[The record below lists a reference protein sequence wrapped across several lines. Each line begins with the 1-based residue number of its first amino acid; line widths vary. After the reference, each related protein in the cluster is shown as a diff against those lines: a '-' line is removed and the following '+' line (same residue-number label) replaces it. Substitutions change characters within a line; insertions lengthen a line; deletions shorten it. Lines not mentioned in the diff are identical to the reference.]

1 MNVFYVTIRK
11 DSLEM
16 HGRLAELSYLC
27 TVKARQDARTMRLCA
42 AHYFFVIMTH
52 FVNGDNASFGQIW
65 SGWTHGSVAKDTAFC
80 FSSKWKWLV
89 RAVSFAFLF
98 GLIFTAVLFLV
109 VVGADWLHGKPI
121 RWGMGIALALVPMVI
136 VFCVVLPAT
145 FRDSFMKPKK
155 VVRRVD
161 EFMARYLPDAEI
173 TARDWPAYVHFKWK
187 GMPFGAQY
195 YTYAVPVPYRRMPV
209 SREGM
214 EILMWYEPEDDAEVF
229 DEDGG
234 LTEEFAEEFA
244 AFCKDKPACRDLFID
259 ARTIYLQ
266 LDLKELWE
274 SERDLGASLD
284 MFIYLTKRFHLIP
297 MMNWNEPMTGVNV
310 RDWMDVV
317 MDKNAMP
324 EGVKSLFIVV
334 TQQKNP
340 ELYLAEV
347 RFMSMFDAESRE
359 WLDTDDYVPGN
370 FPYAF
375 WDDRPAEIVCNCLA
389 ANVMLE
395 SLFPRI
401 KAKELPEFEGLVVHF
416 VNDDE
421 TWRFTRESIIQ
432 YVEVEE

>member
-1 MNVFYVTIRK
+1 
-11 DSLEM
+11 
-16 HGRLAELSYLC
+16 
-27 TVKARQDARTMRLCA
+27 
-42 AHYFFVIMTH
+42 
-52 FVNGDNASFGQIW
+52 
-65 SGWTHGSVAKDTAFC
+65 
-80 FSSKWKWLV
+80 
-89 RAVSFAFLF
+89 
-98 GLIFTAVLFLV
+98 
-109 VVGADWLHGKPI
+109 
-121 RWGMGIALALVPMVI
+121 
-136 VFCVVLPAT
+136 
-145 FRDSFMKPKK
+145 
-155 VVRRVD
+155 
-161 EFMARYLPDAEI
+161 
-173 TARDWPAYVHFKWK
+173 
-187 GMPFGAQY
+187 
-195 YTYAVPVPYRRMPV
+195 
-209 SREGM
+209 
-214 EILMWYEPEDDAEVF
+214 
-229 DEDGG
+229 
-234 LTEEFAEEFA
+234 
-244 AFCKDKPACRDLFID
+244 
-259 ARTIYLQ
+259 
-266 LDLKELWE
+266 
-274 SERDLGASLD
+274 
-284 MFIYLTKRFHLIP
+284 
-297 MMNWNEPMTGVNV
+297 MNWNEPMTGVNV

-432 YVEVEE
+432 YVEVEEMVLSLNHVS